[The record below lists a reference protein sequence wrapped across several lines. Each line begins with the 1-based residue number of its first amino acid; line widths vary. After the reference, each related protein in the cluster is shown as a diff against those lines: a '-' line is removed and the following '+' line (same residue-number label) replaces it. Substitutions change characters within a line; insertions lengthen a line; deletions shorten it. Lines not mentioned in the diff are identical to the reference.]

1 MLLAKYNPI
10 SLYLAYNQS
19 WYIKSCI
26 LYTMLS
32 YTMSKNLVPQS
43 KPSSMFFIFIL
54 MTHFSKVMIIFF
66 FNFWKRN
73 IVYKILLITGWPGLY
88 VDLADSASYI
98 FYSILAL
105 FTCKMW
111 TTITQHRHLIGI
123 SLSFCMQVG
132 YRL

>member
-1 MLLAKYNPI
+1 
-10 SLYLAYNQS
+10 
-19 WYIKSCI
+19 
-26 LYTMLS
+26 MLS

-66 FNFWKRN
+66 FNFWKWN

-105 FTCKMW
+105 FTSKTGGLYPLYFHFPTYVCEFRVLKFTYMW
-111 TTITQHRHLIGI
+111 GVRRRIQKKVNTKT
-123 SLSFCMQVG
+123 
-132 YRL
+132 